1 MNPNDYIV
9 DTREF
14 KVMDFNS
21 VPVGKTFYRRKPFP
35 GSTDGEFI
43 KVQTIKSADGSW
55 VNAKPVKGLGTYV
68 FIPYDNRVTVV
79 I

>member
-1 MNPNDYIV
+1 MNQHEYNV

-35 GSTDGEFI
+35 GSTDGELV
-43 KVQTIKSADGSW
+43 KVQTMKSADGSW
-55 VNAKPVKGLGTYV
+55 VNAKPARGAGTYV
-68 FIPYDNRVTVV
+68 FVPYDNRVSVV
-79 I
+79 V